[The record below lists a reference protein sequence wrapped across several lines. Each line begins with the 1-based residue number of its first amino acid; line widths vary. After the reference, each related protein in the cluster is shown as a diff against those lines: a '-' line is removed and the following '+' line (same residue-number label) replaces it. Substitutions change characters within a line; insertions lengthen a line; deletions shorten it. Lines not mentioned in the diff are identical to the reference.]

1 MNNTLRWVKFESVMT
16 ANFAVSGIAA
26 PKFNRF
32 RRNHISL
39 LENS

>member
-16 ANFAVSGIAA
+16 ANLVVSGIAM
-26 PKFNRF
+26 PKFNSF
-32 RRNHISL
+32 SLNQISL